1 MQLAEAPICNGLEAK
16 GRGTKANQA
25 PRLLMKST
33 LGMPLVVWPIMGG
46 TETV

>member
-16 GRGTKANQA
+16 GRGMQANQA
-25 PRLLMKST
+25 MSLCMKST